1 MGQVQDVLMASS
13 TKEADATP
21 APEVQHQFHFR
32 YDRRLSCFSNSVS
45 CLTFTTDGHF
55 LVSGTGS
62 GDIKVWDSTSWAEAA
77 KLKSGR
83 RAEPKE
89 VAISPSQRWVVV
101 CYSAMLQIFQ
111 CGAPWKLVQTRP
123 LEVASNKDAPPE
135 WCCVA
140 FSPSMAE
147 VDHPGGQA
155 GQDNH
160 LAAFSNCHISLM
172 DYSGGWTQDVPQR
185 TRSLMQTS
193 WPSCLSYTG
202 DGYWI
207 ICGFSE
213 GQMQIWNAFSLSLE
227 KTLNA
232 HEATVSSIAASPQ
245 GAPYDPRLVS
255 CSKDQ
260 RLRVWH
266 VNTWLLEQHVHE
278 LRCDRAGL
286 RCCAFSAN
294 GNWLV
299 SVAAELTV
307 WRVHVSARLKKFELQ
322 MHQRLEA
329 VCGSESIRT
338 ATFSSQSDVIAV
350 GSHDGILGLWS
361 KHQGLPPSAPEQL
374 PNAPPA
380 SEATRSSGG
389 APSPSESTVTVSKF
403 ARPMQRITPQGV
415 KPIGQPELHRS
426 RPSLPV
432 HHRPS
437 RGPIGG
443 MSPVTAGGR
452 LSLQLNSDIAS
463 MVRGE
468 SPPELRQR
476 GRQTC
481 KTSTLLGGWQPT
493 CLDEVFSH
501 VKSVDSNTGLLSN
514 AERASDKAPN
524 RELMARAR
532 GLVKRIALDPK
543 VITNE
548 EGRS

>member
-1 MGQVQDVLMASS
+1 MAA
-13 TKEADATP
+13 KEQADATP
-21 APEVQHQFHFR
+21 DVQHQFHFR

-45 CLTFTTDGHF
+45 CLNFTTDGHF

-62 GDIKVWDSTSWAEAA
+62 GDIKVWDCGTWAEAA

-111 CGAPWKLVQTRP
+111 CGPPWKLVCTRP
-123 LEVASNKDAPPE
+123 VETGNKEAAPE

-140 FSPSMAE
+140 FSPAMSE

-172 DYSGGWTQDVPQR
+172 DYSGGWNQDVPQR

-193 WPSCLSYTG
+193 WPSSLSYTG

-232 HEATVSSIAASPQ
+232 HEATVTSLSASPPT
-245 GAPYDPRLVS
+245 APYDPRLVS

-260 RLRVWH
+260 CIRVWH

-278 LRCDRAGL
+278 LRCDRNGL
-286 RCCAFSAN
+286 RCCAFSAW

-307 WRVHVSARLKKFELQ
+307 WRVFVHPRLKKFELQ

-361 KHQGLPPSAPEQL
+361 KHQGLPPIAPEPLPSAPPQATTESKRSAGSSSQVDS
-374 PNAPPA
+374 NATMA
-380 SEATRSSGG
+380 
-389 APSPSESTVTVSKF
+389 KF
-403 ARPMQRITPQGV
+403 ARPMQKITPQGV
-415 KPIGQPELHRS
+415 RPLNAPPEPQRSRASLQMPS
-426 RPSLPV
+426 RPS
-432 HHRPS
+432 RA
-437 RGPIGG
+437 PIGG
-443 MSPVTAGGR
+443 MGPVAAGGR
-452 LSLQLNSDIAS
+452 LSLQLSTDIAS
-463 MVRGE
+463 IVGGDSPSEVRQ
-468 SPPELRQR
+468 PR
-476 GRQTC
+476 RQTC
-481 KTSTLLGGWQPT
+481 KTSTLLGKQGTWQPS
-493 CLDEVFSH
+493 CFDDVFSH

-514 AERASDKAPN
+514 AERVTDKAPN

-543 VITNE
+543 VITQE
-548 EGRS
+548 SEAAA